1 MPLNRGTHA
10 RRGARAGLAL
20 ALAIAAPA
28 GAADEVAGGAK
39 ASGGNFVLEPQTID
53 AGGGRA
59 SGGDFVVDGTIG
71 QFDAEPAQPSSGGG
85 FALTGGFWTRV
96 EAGAS
101 ADTLF
106 TNGFEGPP

>member
-10 RRGARAGLAL
+10 RRGTGAWLVL

-28 GAADEVAGGAK
+28 AAAGEVAGGAK
-39 ASGGNFVLEPQTID
+39 ASGGNFVLEPQTVD

-59 SGGDFVVDGTIG
+59 SGGDFVADGTIG
-71 QFDAEPAQPSSGGG
+71 QFDADPAQPSGGG
-85 FALTGGFWTRV
+85 VFALTGGFWTRV

-101 ADTLF
+101 GDTLF
-106 TNGFEGPP
+106 MDGFEGPP